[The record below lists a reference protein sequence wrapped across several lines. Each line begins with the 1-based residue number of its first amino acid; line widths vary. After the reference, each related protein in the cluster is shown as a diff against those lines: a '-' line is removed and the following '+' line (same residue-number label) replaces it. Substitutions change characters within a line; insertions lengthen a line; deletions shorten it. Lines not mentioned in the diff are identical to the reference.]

1 MISLIINKYMPLLFL
16 FTISSVCNS
25 SESPVES
32 KEERAHVSAPQIL
45 PKSLTTTER
54 MERLKLILVRNPD
67 ITMLTVL
74 PELFNW
80 WNRDLQ
86 FVRSQLESRISGEK
100 MRYYSSPSQI
110 ALQRI
115 QLIDTMVQ
123 SNADHMSLAFLNF
136 AWRLVVNALSE
147 KEVCIKKDEHA
158 AMDAKFNFNN
168 DEIRKL
174 AEVLN
179 EYKFM
184 IAGPFDEEAYDRS
197 KVFSFKE
204 IVNIYDHIRI
214 QSGAFV
220 IAHIS
225 KQGLVSIPAIN
236 EGLAF
241 QVNDRAYAACFIGV
255 GTNPRLEYDGEHGSA
270 HGLWEHDDIH
280 YVTNFPWVKNHEGK
294 GTINDALAFKKRI
307 KNVYDEPEVQL
318 ALYVIFHEGNQRESN
333 DFAKHIK
340 HCTENV
346 QKESHLLPSFV
357 QNASY
362 YGSGERVSRGAPDPT
377 TPLYLSAIK
386 DAEWLKM
393 NWPRKNGGTSFF
405 YPADKKHRTKIIDEL
420 RQEELREANERYNM
434 RAEEIKKTGTSTDDD
449 LDKLRKLWGSEK
461 IEIYDRYE
469 IQEEEIKKIGTL
481 GDQYLRFYLKGIQ
494 LIKQE
499 LLRNYISQLDLG
511 VFDYKSAIGGLHIV
525 KDHLKAQTPSAL
537 EWKETAKRNGWG

>member
-1 MISLIINKYMPLLFL
+1 MTSLIINKYLPLLFL
-16 FTISSVCNS
+16 FTISCACNS
-25 SESPVES
+25 AEFPSKS
-32 KEERAHVSAPQIL
+32 KEAGVVSSSQIA

-54 MERLKLILVRNPD
+54 MGRLKLILVRNPD

-74 PELFNW
+74 PELLDW
-80 WNRDLQ
+80 WNHDLQ
-86 FVRSQLESRISGEK
+86 FVQSQLESRIADEK
-100 MRYYSSPSQI
+100 MRYNSFPSQI
-110 ALQRI
+110 TLQRI

-179 EYKFM
+179 EYKLM
-184 IAGPFDEEAYDRS
+184 IAGPFDERFKD
-197 KVFSFKE
+197 FSFNE
-204 IVNIYDHIRI
+204 LTDIYRYIRI

-225 KQGLVSIPAIN
+225 KQGLVSIPVIN

-255 GTNPRLEYDGEHGSA
+255 GTNPRLEYDGEHGDA
-270 HGLWEHDDIH
+270 KGLWEHDHAH
-280 YVTNFPWVKNHEGK
+280 YTANFPWVKDHEGK

-307 KNVYDEPEVQL
+307 KNIYDEPEVQL
-318 ALYVIFHEGNQRESN
+318 ALYVIFHEGNQWESN
-333 DFAKHIK
+333 DFAKNIK

-357 QNASY
+357 KSASY
-362 YGSGERVSRGAPDPT
+362 YGSGKRVSRDAPDPT

-386 DAEWLKM
+386 DAEWLKI
-393 NWPRKNGGTSFF
+393 NWPHKNGGTPFF
-405 YPADKKHRTKIIDEL
+405 YPADEKHRTEMIDEL
-420 RQEELREANERYNM
+420 RQKELREANERYNM
-434 RAEEIKKTGTSTDDD
+434 RAEEMKQTGTLDDKD
-449 LDKLRKLWGSEK
+449 LKWKLNSE
-461 IEIYDRYE
+461 ENELNERYE
-469 IQEEEIKKIGTL
+469 IRKRYAIREKEIKKIGTL
-481 GDQYLRFYLKGIQ
+481 GDQYLRFYLNGIR

-511 VFDYKSAIGGLHIV
+511 VFDYESAIGGLHIV